1 MGHPLVPPGEGA
13 YSMHLSRQ
21 RVHYFKWG
29 HTTDQLRE
37 GVSPGDKR
45 STMWTTMVGHKNI
58 HNVR

>member
-1 MGHPLVPPGEGA
+1 
-13 YSMHLSRQ
+13 MHLSRQ